1 MLLLPLGLVFGW
13 GEIPQRGVD
22 PLVDIRVIQEAP
34 DLLVCVVIVEVF
46 RQVHLLFLDRAD
58 ETLGVAVLPGRALVG
73 HADSNPSIVQA
84 LGVSRGRVL
93 DPLIGMGHRRSARR
107 RTGWVA

>member
-1 MLLLPLGLVFGW
+1 MRLLPLGLVFGW

-22 PLVDIRVIQEAP
+22 PLVDIHVIQEAP

-58 ETLGVAVLPGRALVG
+58 ETLCVAILPGRALVG
-73 HADSNPSIVQA
+73 CADPNVSTLQD

-93 DPLIGMGHRRSARR
+93 DPL
-107 RTGWVA
+107 